1 MNDKKRAYLLTAV
14 FVLFL
19 AILSIAF
26 FVIKDSDYS
35 ETEKRYLQTA
45 PEVSAEGVI
54 SGDFTSELEEYA
66 QDQFP
71 ARNFFKGVSAY
82 FNLLCGRNC
91 AEDVY
96 FAKEGYLINAPEEES
111 GETFSKNLSRFD
123 NFAASLGVESRL
135 VIVPS
140 SGYILNSLLPLSHA
154 EYEDDKY
161 FAEAEET
168 LQNIT
173 LIDTREAL
181 IAANEEKAVCY
192 KTDHHLTSWGNY
204 TVYKKILEELS
215 LEAPEP
221 EEYNIEAYSG
231 FYGTTYSS
239 SGYFLAEGDDIEIWD
254 KGLDVTVTISDA
266 GAEDETY
273 TAMFFKD
280 HLDELDKYPVFL
292 DGNHSVVKIENPAAE
307 GGKLLILRDSY
318 AHCLAPF
325 LAENY
330 SEIYLID
337 MRYYRS
343 SVSQFAEENGVDS
356 LLIVYGLDSML
367 TDNNAAWLE

>member
-1 MNDKKRAYLLTAV
+1 MSEKIRAYLLTAV

-19 AILSIAF
+19 AAISIAF

-35 ETEKRYLQTA
+35 ETEKRYLQQSPA
-45 PEVSAEGVI
+45 FSAESVL

-71 ARNFFKGVSAY
+71 ARNFFKGLSAY
-82 FNLLCGRNC
+82 FDLLCGRNC
-91 AEDVY
+91 AEDIY
-96 FAKEGYLINAPEEES
+96 FAKEGYLINAPDEDD
-111 GETFSKNLSRFD
+111 GETFEKNLSRFD
-123 NFAASLGVESRL
+123 NFAESLGIESKL
-135 VIVPS
+135 VIIPS
-140 SGYILNSLLPLSHA
+140 TGYILNSYLPAFHA

-168 LQNIT
+168 LKNIT
-173 LIDTREAL
+173 LIDTRDAL
-181 IAANEEKAVCY
+181 KDANEEKAVCY

-204 TVYKKILEELS
+204 TVYKKILEELL

-221 EEYNIEAYSG
+221 EDYTIETYSG

-239 SGYFLAEGDDIEIWD
+239 SGYFLAKGDDIEIWD
-254 KGLDVTVTISDA
+254 KGLDVSVTISDA
-266 GAEDETY
+266 GAEEETY
-273 TAMFFKD
+273 DTMFFKD

-292 DGNHSVVKIENPAAE
+292 DGNHSVVKIENSAAK